1 MPVRTQPAAWPL
13 AAARWCVKPV
23 DHKPL
28 LLHRV
33 PGLFGLHTPVASL
46 RLGRRTAL
54 RSVGLHKCQ
63 RECPEGPDNLPVY
76 CKQMPAAVGC
86 MRSMPVG
93 AVACMR
99 LMPVE
104 VRHMRSCCSPAV
116 GFAWRCHSPA
126 AHPREKHLTMGLQI
140 DWSQWEDKG
149 DCSMTA
155 PWESTE
161 NPAVVRSGVRAQ
173 RMPTAGLC

>member
-1 MPVRTQPAAWPL
+1 MTDSPLRTDGLPGFHRAPGMRLRRRLAVHTQPAAWPL

-116 GFAWRCHSPA
+116 GFARRCHSPA
-126 AHPREKHLTMGLQI
+126 AHPGRST
-140 DWSQWEDKG
+140 SQWDSKSTGLSGKAKG
-149 DCSMTA
+149 TA
-155 PWESTE
+155 
-161 NPAVVRSGVRAQ
+161 A
-173 RMPTAGLC
+173 